1 MTTCPATMSIS
12 PLKTSM
18 ALAEAVL
25 VSEQAEDVSVL
36 LMEMPKVP
44 VVREGAIGDWSVT
57 L

>member
-1 MTTCPATMSIS
+1 MTTCPATMSMS

-25 VSEQAEDVSVL
+25 ESEQAGGVL
-36 LMEMPKVP
+36 VTEMPKVP
-44 VVREGAIGDWSVT
+44 VVREGVIGDWLVT

>member
-12 PLKTSM
+12 PLNTSI
-18 ALAEAVL
+18 ALAEAEF
-25 VSEQAEDVSVL
+25 VSEQARGVSVL

-44 VVREGAIGDWSVT
+44 VVKEGAIGDWSVT

>member
-1 MTTCPATMSIS
+1 MTTCPATMSMS

-25 VSEQAEDVSVL
+25 ESEQAGVFVL
-36 LMEMPKVP
+36 VTEMPKVP
-44 VVREGAIGDWSVT
+44 VVREGVIGDWSVT

>member
-1 MTTCPATMSIS
+1 
-12 PLKTSM
+12 M

-25 VSEQAEDVSVL
+25 ESEQARDVSVL

-44 VVREGAIGDWSVT
+44 VVKEGAIGDWSVT